1 MLKKILW
8 WVPSLVMMAVI
19 FRLSTDTGEESSS
32 LSGIFTGFLGMSEFL
47 IRKLAHVTE
56 YFILTLTL
64 FLGLRKGIGTGTKNT
79 LIFMFVIAVI
89 YACSDELHQ
98 TFVGGRSGRPLDV
111 LIDSKGIV
119 LAVLICGI
127 DMKKT
132 GKKESY
138 GQ

>member
-1 MLKKILW
+1 M
-8 WVPSLVMMAVI
+8 VGSFSCNDGSHFQAVNGYRRGIFLFKRYIYGI
-19 FRLSTDTGEESSS
+19 FRNVR
-32 LSGIFTGFLGMSEFL
+32 IL

-111 LIDSKGIV
+111 LIDSIGIV

-127 DMKKT
+127 AMKKT

>member
-32 LSGIFTGFLGMSEFL
+32 LSGIFTGFLGMSEFF

-64 FLGLRKGIGTGTKNT
+64 FLGLRKGIGTCTKNT

-89 YACSDELHQ
+89 YACSDELH
-98 TFVGGRSGRPLDV
+98 
-111 LIDSKGIV
+111 
-119 LAVLICGI
+119 
-127 DMKKT
+127 
-132 GKKESY
+132 
-138 GQ
+138 

>member
-1 MLKKILW
+1 
-8 WVPSLVMMAVI
+8 MMAVI
-19 FRLSTDTGEESSS
+19 FRLSMDTGEESSS
-32 LSGIFTGFLGMSEFL
+32 LSDAFTGFLGMSEL

-98 TFVGGRSGRPLDV
+98 TFVGGRSGKPLDV
-111 LIDSKGIV
+111 LIDSIGIV
-119 LAVLICGI
+119 PAVIICGI
-127 DMKKT
+127 AMKKT

>member
-32 LSGIFTGFLGMSEFL
+32 LSGIFTGFLGMSEFF

-79 LIFMFVIAVI
+79 LIL
-89 YACSDELHQ
+89 CL
-98 TFVGGRSGRPLDV
+98 
-111 LIDSKGIV
+111 
-119 LAVLICGI
+119 
-127 DMKKT
+127 
-132 GKKESY
+132 
-138 GQ
+138 

>member
-1 MLKKILW
+1 M
-8 WVPSLVMMAVI
+8 VGSFSCNDGSHFQAVNGYRRGIFLFKRYIYGI
-19 FRLSTDTGEESSS
+19 FRNVRIFNTETGTCYR
-32 LSGIFTGFLGMSEFL
+32 IFYIYADL
-47 IRKLAHVTE
+47 V
-56 YFILTLTL
+56 
-64 FLGLRKGIGTGTKNT
+64 LGLRKGIGTGTKNT

-89 YACSDELHQ
+89 YAGSDELHQ

-111 LIDSKGIV
+111 LIDSIGIV

-127 DMKKT
+127 AMKKT